1 MWYHLKRVLH
11 SLPQVS
17 LPQPLADLFECFTIF
32 KVNVM
37 NNSKI
42 LSKQMAHLPN
52 GNYQKWRIK
61 NNKKCSSNSYGVRKS
76 VCLHMNE
83 KKRQKDGKWENQI
96 KMRSGS
102 ITIQQILGIM
112 NLNPTIQ
119 TGSSGEGGS
128 FQPCYP
134 QLQVC
139 CHDPDKEKFTPTA
152 HYPLS
157 FANQFA
163 KHVLRVYK
171 RYPLTSSSKHSRVMG
186 ILPEN

>member
-119 TGSSGEGGS
+119 TGSSGEGGEVFS
-128 FQPCYP
+128 LVIPSYKFVAMIPTKKSLHLLHTTRFHLP
-134 QLQVC
+134 TSLQNM
-139 CHDPDKEKFTPTA
+139 HSEFT
-152 HYPLS
+152 
-157 FANQFA
+157 
-163 KHVLRVYK
+163 K
-171 RYPLTSSSKHSRVMG
+171 G
-186 ILPEN
+186 IP